1 MAKKVVNKSQI
12 VRDYLAAHP
21 EAMPK
26 EVMAALAGQGIKVSR
41 VHVSTIKSKLK
52 KGGGAGR
59 KRRQAEATGHP
70 GHPLAGR
77 ALTAAKPAKADG
89 AITLQQIRTV
99 ARAVR
104 TMGGYRRAA
113 EVLEAIREL
122 GGVKRF
128 RDLVDAMEGPEAD
141 FDDIPF

>member
-1 MAKKVVNKSQI
+1 MATRRVNKSQA
-12 VRDYLAAHP
+12 VRDYLAAQP
-21 EAMPK
+21 DAMPK
-26 EVMAALAGQGIKVSR
+26 EVMAALAEHGIKVSR

-52 KGGGAGR
+52 KTGGTGR
-59 KRRQAEATGHP
+59 KRRVAEATRHP
-70 GHPLAGR
+70 RSGS
-77 ALTAAKPAKADG
+77 TAEKPAKATG

-104 TMGGYRRAA
+104 TMGGYRHAA

-128 RDLVDAMEGPEAD
+128 QDLADAMEGPVPD

>member
-1 MAKKVVNKSQI
+1 MAKKDLNKSQI

-21 EAMPK
+21 DAMPK
-26 EVMAALAGQGIKVSR
+26 EVMAALDVQGIKVSR

-52 KGGGAGR
+52 KAGGAGR
-59 KRRQAEATGHP
+59 KRRAAAT
-70 GHPLAGR
+70 
-77 ALTAAKPAKADG
+77 TAAAAAPAKSAKADG

-113 EVLEAIREL
+113 EVLDAIREL

-128 RDLVDAMEGPEAD
+128 QDLLDAMEGPEAE